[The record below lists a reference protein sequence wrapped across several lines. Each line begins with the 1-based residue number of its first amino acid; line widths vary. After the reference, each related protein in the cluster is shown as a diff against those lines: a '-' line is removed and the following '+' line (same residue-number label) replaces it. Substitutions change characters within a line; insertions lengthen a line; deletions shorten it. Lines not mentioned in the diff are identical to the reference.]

1 MNAPTSPWLILIAG
15 AIGFLAIER
24 QTAPASEARTA
35 CLEYVQETLGRRV
48 QPQRM
53 QTWPAAGDS
62 EAWLVEAAYSDG
74 GVGGTLWCQLRETT
88 SGLKR
93 VSIHNRAADA
103 RSATANEGH

>member
-1 MNAPTSPWLILIAG
+1 MSAPATSWLILIAG

-53 QTWPAAGDS
+53 QTWPATDDS
-62 EAWLVEAAYSDG
+62 GAWLVEANYTDNG
-74 GVGGTLWCQLRETT
+74 IGGTLWCQLRETT

-103 RSATANEGH
+103 RSATAKEGH